1 MPVQG
6 KKRGRPRLSDE
17 EKAKR
22 KAERERIA
30 RDDAA
35 AEALGKKRRGRPK
48 RDPSQPLKIKG
59 FSEHQIKKAKA
70 QKLLLPHEL
79 LLLWANGIE
88 FGGLEPTEAQQIY
101 AAVAAAPYYA
111 PKLAN
116 VSVKQDVRVKAVISA
131 QPMTQQQWEDKYLQ
145 SQQDKQ
151 PAALPDPNAVTTLD
165 GASPIVGTLGAIK
178 SYGLENVMGEGGD
191 NLSVPADYEIISENT
206 ED

>member
-6 KKRGRPRLSDE
+6 KKRGRPRLSEE
-17 EKAKR
+17 EKQRRA
-22 KAERERIA
+22 AERERIA
-30 RDDAA
+30 RDNAA

-48 RDPSQPLKIKG
+48 KDPSQPLKIKG
-59 FSEHQIKKAKA
+59 FSEQQIRKAKA

-116 VSVKQDVRVKAVISA
+116 VAVKQDVRVRAVISA
-131 QPMTQQQWEDKYLQ
+131 QPMSQEQWEEKYIQ
-145 SQQDKQ
+145 TEEQKQ
-151 PAALPDPNAVTTLD
+151 LADSTAVTSTG
-165 GASPIVGTLGAIK
+165 GASPVVGTLGEVS

>member
-6 KKRGRPRLSDE
+6 KKRGRPRLTEE
-17 EKAKR
+17 EKARR
-22 KAERERIA
+22 KEERERIA
-30 RDDAA
+30 QANA
-35 AEALGKKRRGRPK
+35 TAEALGKKRRGRPK
-48 RDPSQPLKIKG
+48 KDPSQPLKIKG

-145 SQQDKQ
+145 SQENNQE
-151 PAALPDPNAVTTLD
+151 ALPDPNAVTTTN
-165 GASPIVGTLGAIK
+165 GASPILGTLGEIK
-178 SYGLENVMGEGGD
+178 SYGIENVMGGEGD
-191 NLSVPADYEIISENT
+191 SLTVPADYEIISENA